1 MLELILKT
9 KSKVLT
15 TNLKTFEEQAN
26 QYLATLTT
34 TFETDDDFAKAK
46 EEVKELEG
54 IEKKFVKHL
63 NKRKL
68 ARLRNWYQRQ
78 NKSLNASAKSD

>member
-1 MLELILKT
+1 MTTANQQFELILKT
-9 KSKVLT
+9 ESRVVS
-15 TNLKTFEEQAN
+15 TNLQTFEEQAN

-46 EEVKELEG
+46 EEVKELES
-54 IEKKFVKHL
+54 IEKKFVTQL

-68 ARLRNWYQRQ
+68 ARLRNWY
-78 NKSLNASAKSD
+78 